1 MLGVCLPRH
10 ARAMLGVA
18 IRLGIEMLTSGLD
31 FAVQELFAGSLK
43 AKIRQ
48 QMERQLGA
56 WLTKAMGLEQ
66 IKVDAVARVGVLID
80 KFCNQALPQL
90 GIPVSKELCNDIQ
103 ASMADLIEGACSGAL
118 DPDGKLGALIE
129 VSNAMIMSDFKRTIG
144 SFLEKRLPA
153 STLKLEYETA
163 KQWQK
168 WTNARKLLHG
178 RSGPKYDEVLGNK
191 IEKAETDLCCKLFCL
206 GLLSTLKEEVYE
218 EKGFFK
224 KMLNIQVEDAKM
236 KRWLENM
243 SEQRKQK
250 LRNIIGE
257 PTLHQH
263 DEYWGKMGA
272 GVSHSERMKTA
283 TTNILKKQKLWNAHM
298 PVLIQ
303 VLRTLGVGEGEQLQ
317 ILEIFRQIEFVPPV
331 SGPGTRSNRLF
342 REDELTTF
350 LPPAGIERGK
360 KEESRYDQ
368 ARGLGSV
375 LETLTSVMSAQ
386 ALTAIDEWVEL
397 TAPGILKSI
406 FLDAFGLDVDAP
418 SRSVTEL
425 SVALKTRLKR
435 FHHMMAT
442 NHQVHFENGLKHWA
456 NHPSTSK
463 WCVYVGSEYAPT
475 EGRDR
480 GENELLKLLGS
491 PSSGSIKPLSHELS
505 YTPILKLLCPHQVN
519 IIDQVNII
527 HQVKKMD
534 GNDEWKLLN
543 GTLLDLAVVS
553 KKEEPYFK
561 FGDVE
566 VKIEDEVR
574 SHDYFKFG
582 DVYVKMASD
591 VFKGEEVAGSI
602 MHDVLV
608 RKGVLSEGIMEWAAK
623 ASGPAVIREVGK
635 VCKAAERTLCT

>member
-1 MLGVCLPRH
+1 
-10 ARAMLGVA
+10 MLGVA

-66 IKVDAVARVGVLID
+66 IKVDAVARVGVLTD

-118 DPDGKLGALIE
+118 DPDGKLGELIE
-129 VSNAMIMSDFKRTIG
+129 VSNATIMSDFKRTIG

-191 IEKAETDLCCKLFCL
+191 IEKAETDLYCKLFCL

-224 KMLNIQVEDAKM
+224 KMLNIRQEDARM
-236 KRWLENM
+236 KRYK
-243 SEQRKQK
+243 QRLK
-250 LRNIIGE
+250 NAFGGE
-257 PTLHQH
+257 PKLHQH
-263 DEYWGKMGA
+263 EEYWGKMGA
-272 GVSHSERMKTA
+272 GVSHSERIETA

-317 ILEIFRQIEFVPPV
+317 ILEIFRQIEFVPPEIEFV
-331 SGPGTRSNRLF
+331 PPASGPDNRSNRLF

-350 LPPAGIERGK
+350 LPPAGIARDK

-375 LETLTSVMSAQ
+375 LETLTSVMNAQ

-480 GENELLKLLGS
+480 GALGVRMQDPAPGADDLDGGEDRLLKLLGS
-491 PSSGSIKPLSHELS
+491 KS
-505 YTPILKLLCPHQVN
+505 
-519 IIDQVNII
+519 
-527 HQVKKMD
+527 
-534 GNDEWKLLN
+534 NDEWKLLN

-553 KKEEPYFK
+553 KKEEPEVRYFK

-566 VKIEDEVR
+566 FKIDSLLVPDSELEVR

-582 DVYVKMASD
+582 NVYVKMASD

-635 VCKAAERTLCT
+635 VCKAAERTLCTGDRELSKRLTESHERCVGALVSR